1 LNDIPP
7 TATLSRPGDESSA
20 ERPSGFRTHA
30 RSGRVWSRAVGSSR

>member
-1 LNDIPP
+1 LNDIRP

-30 RSGRVWSRAVGSSR
+30 RSGHVWSRAVGPSR